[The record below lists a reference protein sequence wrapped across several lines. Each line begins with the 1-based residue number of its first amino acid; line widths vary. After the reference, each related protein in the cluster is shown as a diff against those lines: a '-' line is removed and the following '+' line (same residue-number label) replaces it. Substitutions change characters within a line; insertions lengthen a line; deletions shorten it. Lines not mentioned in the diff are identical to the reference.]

1 VRRYII
7 SAWEVPVQ
15 ASELSERFRGIS
27 AVAITPFTEDG
38 SAVDVA
44 GVEATVDF
52 LVTEQVDVVVA
63 CGNTAEYYGLSESEA
78 RTVVEASATAL
89 AGRAPLVVGVG
100 GAPETARRATEH
112 AAESGADAVMV
123 HHPANPYVTAE
134 GLHAYYRTIAEV
146 GLPVVPYV
154 KAPVVTPE
162 ELVRIAAEPWVVA
175 VKYAVNDLPAFAAA
189 VAAAAGRAELVW
201 VCGTAERWAPFFFAV
216 GADGFTSGLVNVAG
230 GPSRALLDALRSGDR
245 QATLDAWSS
254 ILPFE
259 QLRARKADGYNVSV
273 VKEAVRQ
280 LGRPAG
286 PVRPPAS
293 EVGQDERAE
302 IGAFLRSAG
311 LATVAVA

>member
-1 VRRYII
+1 
-7 SAWEVPVQ
+7 VQ

-27 AVAITPFTEDG
+27 AVAITPFVEDG

-52 LVTEQVDVVVA
+52 LVAEQVDVVVA
-63 CGNTAEYYGLSESEA
+63 CGNTAEYYGLSEAEA
-78 RTVVEASATAL
+78 RTVVEASARAV
-89 AGRAPLVVGVG
+89 AERAPLVVGVG
-100 GAPETARRATEH
+100 GAPDTARRAAEH
-112 AAESGADAVMV
+112 AAEAGADAVMV
-123 HHPANPYVTAE
+123 HHPANPYVTAQ

-154 KAPVVTPE
+154 KAPVVTPD

-175 VKYAVNDLPAFAAA
+175 MKYAVNDLPAFAAA
-189 VAAAAGRAELVW
+189 VAAAEGRAELVW

-216 GADGFTSGLVNVAG
+216 GADGFTSGLVNVSAS
-230 GPSRALLDALRSGDR
+230 PSRSLLDALRSGDR
-245 QATLDAWSS
+245 PAALEAWSS

-293 EVGQDERAE
+293 EVGPGEREE
-302 IGAFLRSAG
+302 IEAFLRSAG
-311 LATVAVA
+311 LLTTAVA